1 MLAKNQPRLTDPNPK
16 PTPAWLGGEFMQLLK
31 QKMFNE
37 CGVEVINMAI
47 ELDVK
52 IPDAKLAKALASA
65 AVANSDLERQ
75 TIEAGIVQ
83 VKA

>member
-1 MLAKNQPRLTDPNPK
+1 MLAKKQPRRTDPNPK
-16 PTPAWLGGEFMQLLK
+16 PPPAWLGGEFMQLLI
-31 QKMFNE
+31 QEMFSE

-47 ELDVK
+47 GLDVK